1 MPDGSSRQFTWIQEA
16 KSVITSPSG
25 GMTLLDPGTYYELTG
40 LAWSGRG
47 RIKRVDISTDG
58 GRTWRTAQLQDPVA
72 SKALTRF
79 RADWVWDG
87 NPALLQ
93 SRCVDETG
101 YVQPALKQLREVR
114 GTRSIYH
121 NNAIQTWQVLASGEV
136 RNVQT

>member
-1 MPDGSSRQFTWIQEA
+1 MN
-16 KSVITSPSG
+16 SPVS
-25 GMTLLDPGTYYELTG
+25 PG
-40 LAWSGRG
+40 LAVGVSSVSIFRLTVGALGELRNC
-47 RIKRVDISTDG
+47 KT
-58 GRTWRTAQLQDPVA
+58 PVA